1 MHLSRIKFHNNMKKA
16 VLFVFLLLV
25 SLEGFAGNDWAKRTW
40 TFEVGLGNIY
50 TPNKMFFDRV
60 VPGLSAYAE
69 ANYNF
74 RQIPLSVGARI
85 QGDVFG
91 RQINPDFNDIPPMP
105 ESEIFPS
112 ARLLLTADYHIP
124 FNRNLSLFVGS
135 GIGIGKCEITE
146 NLVREGKNYYII
158 PGEPYATEYPFSLQP
173 RIGLLIVH
181 SLRVSLSYTYGD
193 KANSFF
199 GLHAGYVF

>member
-1 MHLSRIKFHNNMKKA
+1 MKKA
-16 VLFVFLLLV
+16 VFFVFLLLV

-85 QGDVFG
+85 QGDVFW
-91 RQINPDFNDIPPMP
+91 RQINPDYSGACIYSVQLQNIVP
-105 ESEIFPS
+105 EQTDV
-112 ARLLLTADYHIP
+112 RLQ
-124 FNRNLSLFVGS
+124 
-135 GIGIGKCEITE
+135 E
-146 NLVREGKNYYII
+146 
-158 PGEPYATEYPFSLQP
+158 
-173 RIGLLIVH
+173 
-181 SLRVSLSYTYGD
+181 
-193 KANSFF
+193 
-199 GLHAGYVF
+199 

>member
-1 MHLSRIKFHNNMKKA
+1 MKKA
-16 VLFVFLLLV
+16 VFFVFLLLV

-85 QGDVFG
+85 QGDVFW
-91 RQINPDFNDIPPMP
+91 RQINPDYSDYPFLP
-105 ESEIFPS
+105 ETHSFPS
-112 ARLLLTADYHIP
+112 GRLFLTADYHIP

-135 GIGIGKCEITE
+135 GIGIGKCDSTE

-158 PGEPYATEYPFSLQP
+158 PGEPYATEYPFSLQL
-173 RIGLLIVH
+173 RVGLMIWK
-181 SLRVSLSYTYGD
+181 SLRLMLSYTYGD